1 MKSVYLD
8 NAATTAILP
17 EVVDVMTKVLTETY
31 GNPSSTHNYG
41 RNAKAIVEQA
51 RKTNRKSS
59 NEFFCK
65 PYQLQSWT
73 PPGRARL

>member
-17 EVVDVMTKVLTETY
+17 EVVNTMTEVLTNTF

-51 RKTNRKSS
+51 RKTIQQDQTSLR
-59 NEFFCK
+59 
-65 PYQLQSWT
+65 
-73 PPGRARL
+73 